1 MYILKCLF
9 VPGEDPS
16 IEVSSSQPSHVI
28 YEKEEK
34 IKIDYSGLTDNL
46 QDLDDGDDVRKV
58 EKNLEKQINEVAN
71 TIQRIQ
77 VRNIINSKNILYEY
91 KKYTLYRVFKKA
103 RNMGS
108 ETRFKSDFR
117 TFPISALFLCH
128 FPSTYRDSDP

>member
-1 MYILKCLF
+1 MF
-9 VPGEDPS
+9 VSGDDPS

-77 VRNIINSKNILYEY
+77 VRNMINSKTYY
-91 KKYTLYRVFKKA
+91 KKIKSILRPNLKNLSRGSNRV
-103 RNMGS
+103 
-108 ETRFKSDFR
+108 
-117 TFPISALFLCH
+117 
-128 FPSTYRDSDP
+128 DSF

>member
-1 MYILKCLF
+1 MF
-9 VPGEDPS
+9 VSGDDPS

-58 EKNLEKQINEVAN
+58 EKNLEKQINEIAN

-77 VRNIINSKNILYEY
+77 VRNMINSTGWPKCTDCTDFLFCNPKIVRIFFQIVRIVRIFIL
-91 KKYTLYRVFKKA
+91 KIH
-103 RNMGS
+103 
-108 ETRFKSDFR
+108 RFF
-117 TFPISALFLCH
+117 
-128 FPSTYRDSDP
+128 

>member
-1 MYILKCLF
+1 MNILKCLF

-77 VRNIINSKNILYEY
+77 VSNIINSKSILYEY

-108 ETRFKSDFR
+108 ETHFKSDFR
-117 TFPISALFLCH
+117 TFPISELFSCH

>member
-1 MYILKCLF
+1 MTFITTKLFEVNSIILPKCLF

-77 VRNIINSKNILYEY
+77 VRNIINSKSILYEY
-91 KKYTLYRVFKKA
+91 
-103 RNMGS
+103 
-108 ETRFKSDFR
+108 
-117 TFPISALFLCH
+117 
-128 FPSTYRDSDP
+128 

>member
-1 MYILKCLF
+1 MNILKCLF

-77 VRNIINSKNILYEY
+77 VRNIINSKSILYEY
-91 KKYTLYRVFKKA
+91 KKYTLYR

-117 TFPISALFLCH
+117 TFPISEQFLCH

>member
-1 MYILKCLF
+1 MF
-9 VPGEDPS
+9 VSGDDPS

-77 VRNIINSKNILYEY
+77 VRNIINSKSILYEY

-117 TFPISALFLCH
+117 TFPISEQFLCH
-128 FPSTYRDSDP
+128 FLSTYRDSDP

>member
-1 MYILKCLF
+1 M
-9 VPGEDPS
+9 
-16 IEVSSSQPSHVI
+16 I

-77 VRNIINSKNILYEY
+77 VRNMINSKTYY
-91 KKYTLYRVFKKA
+91 KKIKSILRPNLKNLSRGSNRVGSIQNCIQYFK
-103 RNMGS
+103 
-108 ETRFKSDFR
+108 
-117 TFPISALFLCH
+117 I
-128 FPSTYRDSDP
+128 